1 MSNITKTRAV
11 ARMVILTNQRGH
23 MIFNDR
29 LTDGTRSL
37 KVWGWLKQDYQD
49 AKKLLETLGCRAQI
63 VEAEKFSPRGGRN
76 YTMRRL
82 HVQE

>member
-11 ARMVILTNQRGH
+11 AKMVILTNKRGH
-23 MIFNDR
+23 VIFNDR
-29 LTDGTRSL
+29 LKDGTRSL
-37 KVWGWLKQDYQD
+37 KVWGWKEQDYVA
-49 AKKLLETLGCRAQI
+49 AKKLLELFDCKVEMI
-63 VEAEKFSPRGGRN
+63 VEDKYSPRGGCH

>member
-1 MSNITKTRAV
+1 MQRTKTRAT
-11 ARMVILTNQRGH
+11 ARALSTSIGRGW

-29 LTDGTRSL
+29 LADGTRSL
-37 KVWGWLKQDYQD
+37 KVWGWQDTDYKT
-49 AKKLLETLGCRAQI
+49 AKAMLELWGCKATL
-63 VEAEKFSPRGGRN
+63 VEKVKYDPRGGRN